1 VRAAVASLSLALL
14 LAGCGG
20 GGRMSLEDFRTE
32 ANAVC
37 AETEQRL
44 RELPPPQDSAEGVAA
59 YAEGAIPILE
69 ERHEQ
74 LQELEPP
81 EEEEVAYDA
90 LVEEAGNELEAL
102 RDLREAAAGSDAQAA
117 ADAASRGRVAT
128 VRVNVLAVRLEL
140 PDCVRRPAS

>member
-1 VRAAVASLSLALL
+1 MRAAVASLSLALL